1 MNSKKLIETLT
12 FLKENRKLGSEAD
25 ELIAPFKDSVCSG
38 EFRFESMSRTF
49 ANPHDPVYEGGQ
61 TLAGE
66 LIGTDLDFS
75 LLIPPTENE
84 WAESLERGEEFDG
97 SVKFLG
103 FDGLYQRGIFGYLG
117 KLESEGED
125 DYSADPDEPDEESD
139 EPVVEEE
146 PVADEDEPVDHEEE
160 LVADEEEPLSQPA
173 EEEPETV
180 REEEVQEDQSGDE
193 PPDSEEKVQEAEQEV
208 IEEEPSQSEP
218 DAEESEAISDDLENS
233 GSTPEAG
240 EQATEPMEPEDSKL
254 EGSSEEKELSPKEIA
269 RIMDRGKMWGV
280 NGLSKT
286 EQVIYRRESART
298 NVERWEVERILDKK
312 YEQGIES
319 LTQEERIIYEKEKG
333 ARKAKKEEKNR
344 LKLARERAK
353 KKTKRQPESAKKE
366 GPPARW
372 RLFFSFVTAMISLN
386 AIENDAS
393 GSFLFFALLSIYS
406 LHPWLA
412 KWMGKNSGEG
422 FIDHPYFR
430 EKKFRRGVLLL
441 LLALFSLAESGP
453 VAFVLFVAGLFF
465 LKDSK
470 CVDEFLKKK

>member
-25 ELIAPFKDSVCSG
+25 ELIAPFKDSVFSG
-38 EFRFESMSRTF
+38 EFRFDSMSRTF

-84 WAESLERGEEFDG
+84 WAESLDRGEEFDG

-117 KLESEGED
+117 KPKIED
-125 DYSADPDEPDEESD
+125 EDEYSADPDEPGDQSD

-146 PVADEDEPVDHEEE
+146 PVADEEEPVD
-160 LVADEEEPLSQPA
+160 QPA
-173 EEEPETV
+173 EEEPEAA
-180 REEEVQEDQSGDE
+180 REEEVQGDQSGDE
-193 PPDSEEKVQEAEQEV
+193 HPDSEEKVQEAEQELS
-208 IEEEPSQSEP
+208 EKEPSQSGP
-218 DAEESEAISDDLENS
+218 DAEESEAISDDLENYES
-233 GSTPEAG
+233 SPEAG
-240 EQATEPMEPEDSKL
+240 EQATEPMEPEDSEL

-286 EQVIYRRESART
+286 EQAIYRRESARA
-298 NVERWEVERILDKK
+298 NVDRWEVERILDKK

-319 LTQEERIIYEKEKG
+319 LTQEERIIYDKEQG
-333 ARKAKKEEKNR
+333 ARKAKKKKNR

-353 KKTKRQPESAKKE
+353 KKTKRQPEPAEKE

-470 CVDEFLKKK
+470 GVDEFLKKK